1 MIDTYREYLSA
12 KKRIVQLPND
22 LYLLSM
28 QRFLIL
34 ELDLDNSCT
43 QSHAIANAGGMP
55 WSAIILGKF

>member
-43 QSHAIANAGGMP
+43 QSHAIANAGGRP
-55 WSAIILGKF
+55 